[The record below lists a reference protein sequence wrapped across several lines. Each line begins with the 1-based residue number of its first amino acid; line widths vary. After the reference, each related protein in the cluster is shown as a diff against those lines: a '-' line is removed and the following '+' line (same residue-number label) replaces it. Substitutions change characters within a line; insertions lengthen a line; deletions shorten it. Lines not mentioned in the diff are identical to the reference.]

1 MVLVHRVEP
10 QGASHVFIVHGSE
23 CRKSAA
29 HPSCTFDPTVAW
41 QRKGMMY
48 VIDIKAI
55 MGDDWKVCLPSC
67 TVVMLHRA
75 SFTLEFN

>member
-55 MGDDWKVCLPSC
+55 MGDDWKVCLPLLYCCNVTQSL
-67 TVVMLHRA
+67 VHLGV
-75 SFTLEFN
+75 